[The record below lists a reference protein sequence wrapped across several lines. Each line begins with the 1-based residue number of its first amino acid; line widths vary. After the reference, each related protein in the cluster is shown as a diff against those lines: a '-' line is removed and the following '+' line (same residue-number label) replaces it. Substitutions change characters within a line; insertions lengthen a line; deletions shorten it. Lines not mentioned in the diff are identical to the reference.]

1 MNVLEALGKI
11 GLIPLASVDRAEDAV
26 GLVKAL
32 QAGGIDT
39 VEIAFRTEC
48 AAEAIR
54 QVKSQVPDFLVG
66 AGTVVNVEEARQA
79 RLAGADYIVMPG
91 FDEAVVDWCGE
102 NNLPV
107 IPGCVTPT
115 EIMKAVSRKLSV
127 VKFFPAETFGGVKA
141 CAGLAAPF
149 RSVRFFV
156 TGGIG
161 PGNLSDYAQSAC
173 ICSIGGSWLCDK
185 EAIRAKNW
193 GKITATA
200 KEAVARLLGY
210 EVVHVGINTDG
221 PEEAAAISKSLGDT
235 FGFYSSVN
243 PASTFVGT
251 GFEINHSPGLGK
263 NGHVAIDTNNV
274 ARAEYYLSKSGVSFN
289 EASRIKN
296 GEKTAVVYLQ
306 QEFGDFAVH
315 LRQRK

>member
-11 GLIPLASVDRAEDAV
+11 GLVPLASVDRAEDAV

-32 QAGGIDT
+32 RAGGIDT
-39 VEIAFRTEC
+39 AEIAFRTEC

-54 QVKSQVPDFLVG
+54 QVKLQTPDFLVG
-66 AGTVVNVEEARQA
+66 AGTVVNVEEARKA
-79 RLAGADYIVMPG
+79 LLAGADYIVMPG
-91 FDEAVVDWCGE
+91 FDEAVVDWCME
-102 NNLPV
+102 NHLPV

-115 EIMKAVSRKLSV
+115 EIMKAVSRSLSV
-127 VKFFPAETFGGVKA
+127 VKFFPAETFGGVRA

-161 PGNLSDYAQSAC
+161 PGNLSDYAKSAC
-173 ICSIGGSWLCDK
+173 IYSIGGSWLCDR
-185 EAIRAKNW
+185 EAIRTKNW
-193 GKITATA
+193 EKITVTA
-200 KEAVARLLGY
+200 REAVARLLGY

-221 PEEAAAISKSLGDT
+221 PEEAAAISKSLVDT

-274 ARAEYYLSKSGVSFN
+274 ARAEYYLSKTGASFN

-296 GEKTAVVYLQ
+296 GDKTTVVYLQ
-306 QEFGDFAVH
+306 QEFGGFAVH
-315 LRQRK
+315 LRQRN